1 MARFISFIL
10 IITVDYLITVIHWR
24 VLTNHSGSRKIGC
37 LVLLVPIM
45 VNVDALMII
54 ARQWLPGDHV
64 GIILS
69 HHLVIKVAQEDIVDS
84 PDLTVII
91 I

>member
-1 MARFISFIL
+1 
-10 IITVDYLITVIHWR
+10 
-24 VLTNHSGSRKIGC
+24 
-37 LVLLVPIM
+37 M